1 MRTISIVLAV
11 FCGLAG
17 RASAQSPSPSPTPSP
32 TPSPPPSRSPL
43 ALDVEKH
50 VDQVLAEEANKGTPR
65 FETTIEVVGKSPQLM
80 LERFFGGVDLE
91 CGPIGSVPAGG
102 GAPTVAETRA
112 FRPHLPP
119 SADFGALIAALGQAV
134 AQKLKGKGPEKFFLY
149 RIRNKDGE
157 RYLLREGAVPASWL
171 DTLPGTRFDLV
182 AAFPDLDSGV
192 KGWKRMERGF
202 PSAVSPSVPPPE
214 PWATTTCRPKR

>member
-1 MRTISIVLAV
+1 MRRIVVALAISSVL
-11 FCGLAG
+11 GG
-17 RASAQSPSPSPTPSP
+17 RAAAQGAPPATPTPSPSPSPLT
-32 TPSPPPSRSPL
+32 
-43 ALDVEKH
+43 LDVEKH
-50 VDQVLAEEANKGTPR
+50 VDQVLAEAGKDTPR
-65 FETTIEVVGKSPQLM
+65 FETTIEVVGKSPQIM

-102 GAPTVAETRA
+102 GAPTVEETRP
-112 FRPHLPP
+112 FRPHLSP
-119 SADFGALIAALGQAV
+119 SVDFAALGRAI

-149 RIRNKDGE
+149 RVRGKNGE
-157 RYLLREGAVPASWL
+157 KYLLREGRVPASWL
-171 DTLPGTRFDLV
+171 DSLPGTTFDLV

-214 PWATTTCRPKR
+214 PWATTTCRPKRH